1 MQAHLVDRVKSF
13 FQFPEPVGDL
23 MSADGIAYVSA
34 DKCYALSSLEVDGV
48 SQRVV
53 LDFPA
58 IPGTAV
64 NLPDGRAAWMTRYG
78 QAVSGPDGM
87 ALMNLKNF
95 APSVAD
101 RGNAGVIETNG
112 NQLIVTT
119 TQGKQTG
126 NALAAADFYIGEILN
141 P

>member
-1 MQAHLVDRVKSF
+1 
-13 FQFPEPVGDL
+13 

-34 DKCYALSSLEVDGV
+34 DNFYALSSLEADAV
-48 SQRVV
+48 SQRVALNV
-53 LDFPA
+53 PA

-64 NLPDGRAAWMTRYG
+64 RLPDGRAACMTRYG
-78 QAVSGPDGM
+78 QAVSGPDGLT
-87 ALMNLKNF
+87 LMNLKNF
-95 APSVAD
+95 APS
-101 RGNAGVIETNG
+101 GVIESNG

-126 NALAAADFYIGEILN
+126 NVLAAVDFYIGEILN